1 MSDNYIKLE
10 ENTIQHRVQERIKN
24 TTENTIVNTTENSVR
39 DSVENSVRDSV
50 ENSVRDSAENSV
62 RDSIENTIEKEP
74 LQECLFCFEDV
85 NPKKSYIGCDTC
97 GKICH
102 FKCYMNW
109 LNRKNSVLC
118 ISCQQPTL
126 VLSETKSTMISACLY
141 NIFGSKK
148 KFYKKF
154 YRLS

>member
-24 TTENTIVNTTENSVR
+24 TTENRIVNTT
-39 DSVENSVRDSV
+39 

-62 RDSIENTIEKEP
+62 RDSAENSVEKEP

-126 VLSETKSTMISACLY
+126 VLSETKSTVMSVCLH
-141 NIFGSKK
+141 NIFGAKK